1 MTRSTYNHLFA
12 TLADAQNFIA
22 GLNVLFIKKDTL
34 TDPCNVKNHKD
45 TPEQWAGECEA
56 LYVETPEADYR
67 LGYWEEGETYRIVCN
82 GKELATAQCLIAA
95 RRIAAELQ
103 KQEDD
108 LADDEEREANEVEI
122 YDSSNEYCSL

>member
-12 TLADAQNFIA
+12 TLADAQNFLA
-22 GLNVLFIKKDTL
+22 GLNALS
-34 TDPCNVKNHKD
+34 VKNDILVQNGDVEGHED
-45 TPEQWAGECEA
+45 APEQWAGECQA

-103 KQEDD
+103 EREDS

-122 YDSSNEYCSL
+122 YDSSNEYCAL